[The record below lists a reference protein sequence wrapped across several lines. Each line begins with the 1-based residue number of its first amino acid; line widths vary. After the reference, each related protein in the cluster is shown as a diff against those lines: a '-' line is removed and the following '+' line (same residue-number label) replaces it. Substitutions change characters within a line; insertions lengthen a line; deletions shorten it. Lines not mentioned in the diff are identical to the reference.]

1 MSDVVIRADKLGKR
15 FTIGRRGEHGSVFV
29 DVLARHMRNAMRK
42 SVDMMKGKALVDGD
56 VVEDFWALRDV
67 DFEISRGE
75 VISIIGHNGAGKTT
89 LLKILSR
96 IIEPTEGRL
105 LLKGRVASLLEVG
118 TGFHP
123 ELTGRENIFL
133 NGAILGMTRAEVRQ
147 RFDEI
152 VAFSG
157 VEKFIDTPV
166 KRYSV
171 GMYARLAFAVAAHL
185 ESEILVIDEV
195 LAVGDAEFQARCLNR
210 MSEVANAGRTVLF
223 VSHNLAAVKSL
234 TRRAIVFQSGRV
246 YFDGPIDEAVAR
258 YATSLRRVEAGRQW
272 GKGDNSALISADM
285 VDEAGRATDRYEPGT
300 PIRLRVVV
308 ETTGLR
314 GMTLDLVLRDE
325 HNLPVGFYSTSVF
338 DQVSLPGDAGR
349 YECHLVLEPY
359 WLGAGEYCFDLMT
372 AHTNVNIDHRVD
384 NALRFFVERCS
395 PGDIPFN
402 FTQADGTGAI
412 AMRIAAPVRFTEAT
426 AATGAPA
433 AAPAGSSTPG
443 QG

>member
-1 MSDVVIRADKLGKR
+1 MSDVVIRAEKLGKGFR
-15 FTIGRRGEHGSVFV
+15 IGHRGEVGAVFV
-29 DVLARHMRNAMRK
+29 DLLARQVRNALRK
-42 SVDMMKGKALVDGD
+42 SADMMRGKTLVDGD
-56 VVEDFWALRDV
+56 VIEEFWALRDV
-67 DFEISRGE
+67 DFEIKRGE
-75 VISIIGHNGAGKTT
+75 VIGIIGHNGAGKTT

-123 ELTGRENIFL
+123 ELTGRENVFL
-133 NGAILGMTRAEVRQ
+133 NGAILGMTGAEVRK

-223 VSHNLAAVKSL
+223 VSHNLAAVKAL
-234 TRRAIVFQSGRV
+234 TNRAIVFQSGRV

-258 YATSLRRVEAGRQW
+258 YATSLRRIESDRKWGR
-272 GKGDNSALISADM
+272 GENSTLVSAEL
-285 VDEAGRATDRYEPGT
+285 VDATGAFTDRYEPGT
-300 PIRLRVVV
+300 PLRVKVV
-308 ETTGLR
+308 LETTGLR

-325 HNLPVGFYSTSVF
+325 HNLPVAFYSTGVF
-338 DQVSLPGDAGR
+338 DQVSLPGKKGR
-349 YECHLVLEPY
+349 YECRLVLEPY
-359 WLGAGEYCFDLMT
+359 WLASGEYCFDIMT
-372 AHTNVNIDHRVD
+372 GHTNINEDHRVD

-395 PGDIPFN
+395 PGGIPFN
-402 FTQADGTGAI
+402 YTQADGSGAM
-412 AMRIAAPVRFTEAT
+412 AMRLAAPVEFVERPES
-426 AATGAPA
+426 
-433 AAPAGSSTPG
+433 AGTSPSG
-443 QG
+443 SR